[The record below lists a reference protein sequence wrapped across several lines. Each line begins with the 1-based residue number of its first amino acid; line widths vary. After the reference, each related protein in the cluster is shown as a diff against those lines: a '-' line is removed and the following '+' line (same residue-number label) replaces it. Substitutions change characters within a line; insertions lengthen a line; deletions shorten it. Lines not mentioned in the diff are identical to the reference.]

1 MSGAYGVHTDGVR
14 DEGFESEKVS
24 VLQRLGGGVLVP
36 FAFLAVCVNLILSLT
51 ISFCSARLAVLLHH
65 MGRL

>member
-1 MSGAYGVHTDGVR
+1 MQTDGVR

-24 VLQRLGGGVLVP
+24 VLQRLGGGVLVS

-65 MGRL
+65 IGRL